1 VGQKHLLP
9 RPHRSSPIHDASVAF
24 PKMERNEI
32 KRIWLTSA
40 DIHVGHAGLA
50 VE

>member
-40 DIHVGHAGLA
+40 TSEFTWGTQG
-50 VE
+50 